1 MSTSK
6 PKQPMKPLV
15 FDFAKALAKLK
26 QQASEAQQTAT
37 TTTATASAS
46 SATTTAIDSII
57 SVANAEPRAAE
68 SVASLTFNPN
78 QSAKQMLIHA
88 ARIEAARLP
97 ATAEQG
103 GTSSLTTTSNQTN
116 VAANVT
122 DPTSRATEQGTAE
135 PANDAS
141 STPSPAIQWD
151 ESQLAAID
159 KILSNQFCCL
169 IGAAG
174 SGKTT
179 VVKEIVRRLRE
190 QGVIQPLDYQ
200 RCNGQTVSRFNI
212 SFCSFTGK
220 AVEQLRKSIPPE
232 LQCCCETIH
241 SLLEYAPVIVE
252 KVVTDSDGKTAIKN
266 SKIFEPRRDEFTKL
280 NQNIIV
286 IDESGMVGI
295 DLWNNLY
302 KALDLSNPNLKIIL
316 IGDINQLPAVIGKS
330 ILGYALNSS
339 RWATACLTHIHRQA
353 MDNPIIANA
362 HAVKDGK
369 MPVASEPLF
378 DAEGNPALRKFQLVD
393 IGSLTTTERQK
404 VKDKALPLSYYDN
417 KNKPQSLLRNVV
429 KVIAKLYQN
438 GAYNPEVDQIIVPQ
452 NVGMLGQEILN
463 QRLAPLFNSAN
474 ERRAVRASYETKFLA
489 VGDKV
494 MFTKNDYDLGIL
506 NGMTGYI
513 KNISLNTNY
522 PDYAIIKAYE
532 ERDFNDKSNN
542 FIIDTESQELAEKV
556 LDDLAKMEEKATDD
570 PTKTAEQEAS
580 HIVVVE
586 YTPLGSTEPAEIAL
600 HQVGAIR
607 GLLLAYAITC
617 HKAQGS
623 EYRRVIVVTC
633 SANSQMLS
641 REWLYTAVTRARENC
656 VLVYNDY
663 SAKGIS
669 SALRRQIVK
678 GETIEE
684 KAANFSLAESAKES
698 TNLQRG
704 LIPLGI
710 FTNQELESIGEVAE

>member
-6 PKQPMKPLV
+6 TKQPLKPLV
-15 FDFAKALAKLK
+15 FDFGKALAKLK
-26 QQASEAQQTAT
+26 QQSTTANATATAATAT
-37 TTTATASAS
+37 TS
-46 SATTTAIDSII
+46 SATTSAIDSII

-68 SVASLTFNPN
+68 SVASLTLNPN

-103 GTSSLTTTSNQTN
+103 GTSQGGTSGKPIVATN
-116 VAANVT
+116 IIAT

-135 PANDAS
+135 STTGDSP
-141 STPSPAIQWD
+141 TPSPAIQWD
-151 ESQLAAID
+151 ESQLSAID

-190 QGVIQPLDYQ
+190 QGVIQPLTYQ
-200 RCNGQTVSRFNI
+200 RCNGQSVSRFNI

-220 AVEQLRKSIPPE
+220 AVEQLRKSIPTD

-266 SKIFEPRRDEFTKL
+266 SKIFEPRRDEFIKL

-330 ILGYALNSS
+330 ILGYALNSP

-369 MPVASEPLF
+369 MPIASEPMF
-378 DAEGNPALRKFQLVD
+378 NAEGKPTLRKFQLVD
-393 IGSLTTTERQK
+393 IGSLTANERQK
-404 VKDKALPLSYYDN
+404 VKDKALPFSYYDN
-417 KNKPQSLLRNVV
+417 KNKPQNLLKQTVNVV
-429 KVIAKLYQN
+429 ARLYKS
-438 GAYNPEVDQIIVPQ
+438 GEYNPEVDQIIVPQ

-513 KNISLNTNY
+513 KSISLNTNY

-532 ERDFNDKSNN
+532 ERDFNDKSNS

-623 EYRRVIVVTC
+623 EYRRVIVVAC

-656 VLVYNDY
+656 VIVYNDY
-663 SAKGIS
+663 SARGIS

-710 FTNQELESIGEVAE
+710 FTDQQLAEVAE